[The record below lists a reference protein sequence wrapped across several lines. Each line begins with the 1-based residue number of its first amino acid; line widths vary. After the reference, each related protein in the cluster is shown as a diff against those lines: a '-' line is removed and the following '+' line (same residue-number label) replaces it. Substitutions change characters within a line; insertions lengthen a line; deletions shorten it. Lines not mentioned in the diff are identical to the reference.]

1 MFLFL
6 SLSMPAEIKSITA
19 GAVMLNDE
27 LIAKTGEGNSEAFRL
42 LYSLT
47 DKAVYGFILSILKN
61 HHDAEDVM
69 QDTYL
74 KIRECAHLYKS
85 MGKPMAW
92 VFTIARNCALM
103 KIRQKKKMVEL
114 TPREDVDETGF
125 DQVSDL
131 EDRLVLEA
139 AFSVLSDTERQIVML
154 HAVSGIKHREIAMV
168 LELPLSTV
176 LSKYARA
183 LSKLKKHLENTE
195 RSGEND

>member
-1 MFLFL
+1 
-6 SLSMPAEIKSITA
+6 MPAEIKSMAA
-19 GAVMLNDE
+19 GAPELSDE
-27 LIAKTGEGNSEAFRL
+27 LIARTGEGDGEAFRL

-74 KIRECAHLYKS
+74 KIRESAHLYKP

-92 VFTIARNCALM
+92 VFIIARNCALM
-103 KIRQKKKMVEL
+103 KIRQNKKVVEL
-114 TPREDVDETGF
+114 TPREDVDEKGF
-125 DQVSDL
+125 DQVSDW

-139 AFSVLSDTERQIVML
+139 AFGVLSDTERQIVML
-154 HAVSGIKHREIAMV
+154 HAVSGIKHREIAEI

-183 LSKLKKHLENTE
+183 LSKLKKHLENSE
-195 RSGEND
+195 RSDGNDK

>member
-1 MFLFL
+1 
-6 SLSMPAEIKSITA
+6 MPAEIKSMAA
-19 GAVMLNDE
+19 GAPELSDE
-27 LIAKTGEGNSEAFRL
+27 LIAKTGEGDSEAFRL

-47 DKAVYGFILSILKN
+47 DRAVYGFILSILKN
-61 HHDAEDVM
+61 QHDAEDVM

-74 KIRECAHLYKS
+74 KIRECAHLYKP

-92 VFTIARNCALM
+92 IFTIARNCALM
-103 KIRQKKKMVEL
+103 KIRRDKKIVEL
-114 TPREDVDETGF
+114 TPREDVDEKGF

-139 AFSVLSDTERQIVML
+139 AFGVLDDTQRQIVML
-154 HAVSGIKHREIAMV
+154 HAVSGIKHREIAEI

-183 LSKLKKHLENTE
+183 LSKLKKHLESSE
-195 RSGEND
+195 RSDGDDK